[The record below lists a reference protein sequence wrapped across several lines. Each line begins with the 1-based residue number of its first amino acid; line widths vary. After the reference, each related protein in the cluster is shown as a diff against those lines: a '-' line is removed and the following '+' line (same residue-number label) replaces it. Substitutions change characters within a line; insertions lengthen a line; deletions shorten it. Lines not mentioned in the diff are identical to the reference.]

1 MLRQVKNGK
10 SNMGKRKKLL
20 CVLGIVFT
28 CMCTI
33 SVPVS
38 VLASKSTK
46 EQIEEKEKEK
56 EQTQK
61 ELEQTQNDLED
72 LRGTHGELKSELSN
86 LNRDLEEVSMN
97 LAELEMDIS
106 EKEAEIEQ
114 TELELQAAIDREDA
128 QYESMKSRI
137 KFMYECGDT
146 LYFDMLFGAQSFG
159 DFLNKADYIEQ
170 LSQYDRQMLEEY
182 TKSRTDTEERRS
194 ELYQEQTELQAYKDE
209 VEEQKASVENKVAKT
224 SNNIKNYADQITDAE
239 AEALEYE
246 RQIEQQDADLVALRK
261 KLEGEIALSKLSA
274 QSAWR
279 DISEVTFDEGDRYLL
294 ANIIYC
300 EAGGEPYEGQV
311 AVGAVVINRVLSSV
325 YPDTVVGVIYQ
336 SGQFSPVG
344 SGRLALAL
352 SADKATASCYQA
364 ADEAMRGVTNV
375 GNSVYFRTP
384 IEGLE
389 GIRIGGHVFY

>member
-1 MLRQVKNGK
+1 
-10 SNMGKRKKLL
+10 MGKRKKLL

-261 KLEGEIALSKLSA
+261 KLEEEIALSKLSA

-364 ADEAMRGVTNV
+364 AE
-375 GNSVYFRTP
+375 SV
-384 IEGLE
+384 L
-389 GIRIGGHVFY
+389 V